1 MHMLVGAA
9 LETGGG
15 VAYYTLE
22 SNSSPVRWQM
32 KAHFTEPGVRAL
44 DPGSDIWEMPVFQQL
59 SDDIWVL
66 LVNPIGGRFSKYG
79 DHATRAMYWTGRWA
93 DGLFKPFDSE
103 PKMLDL
109 VPGHLAP
116 TVARAVDG
124 DLRAIG
130 IIDERRTPAAQLRA
144 GWAHT
149 FSLPRVWSLRP
160 DQRTLGQSPAPE
172 LRTLRGEVLK
182 SADRMPIGVA
192 PTLLAQGLN
201 AYEVQI
207 DLADWPADG
216 GALAV
221 DLMASEGDREVTRLM
236 FDRTNG
242 RVTVD
247 LSRSTLSGEREGP
260 PVLTGTYDARA
271 FGAMN
276 RVRLFVDGSVVEVFI
291 NDAAAYGIR
300 SYPSLPQSTQVRLS
314 SAGRTPLAADVR
326 LWPLRAASP

>member
-1 MHMLVGAA
+1 
-9 LETGGG
+9 
-15 VAYYTLE
+15 
-22 SNSSPVRWQM
+22 
-32 KAHFTEPGVRAL
+32 
-44 DPGSDIWEMPVFQQL
+44 
-59 SDDIWVL
+59 
-66 LVNPIGGRFSKYG
+66 
-79 DHATRAMYWTGRWA
+79 
-93 DGLFKPFDSE
+93 
-103 PKMLDL
+103 
-109 VPGHLAP
+109 
-116 TVARAVDG
+116 
-124 DLRAIG
+124 
-130 IIDERRTPAAQLRA
+130 
-144 GWAHT
+144 
-149 FSLPRVWSLRP
+149 
-160 DQRTLGQSPAPE
+160 
-172 LRTLRGEVLK
+172 
-182 SADRMPIGVA
+182 MPIGVA